1 MEKQRLITVKG
12 IGTLKIPVDFIEV
25 EFELRELNKDYEQG
39 YSIFEN
45 SIYDLQKII
54 TSLGFNK
61 EELKTSE
68 IDVKPDYDSIK
79 KNGNYV
85 QVFKG
90 YIFDCELK
98 LRFDLNSKKMAELLK
113 AVSKS
118 KAKPRID
125 IEFTVK
131 DKEAVKKSLLA
142 ASAKDARE
150 KADILCNAMGVKL
163 GNLLTINYNWEEVSI
178 YSPTRLSQHHE
189 LCCCEAAPIDFTPD
203 DIDVTDDA
211 SFVWEITD

>member
-1 MEKQRLITVKG
+1 M
-12 IGTLKIPVDFIEV
+12 
-25 EFELRELNKDYEQG
+25 
-39 YSIFEN
+39 
-45 SIYDLQKII
+45 
-54 TSLGFNK
+54 
-61 EELKTSE
+61 
-68 IDVKPDYDSIK
+68 
-79 KNGNYV
+79 
-85 QVFKG
+85 
-90 YIFDCELK
+90 
-98 LRFDLNSKKMAELLK
+98 
-113 AVSKS
+113 
-118 KAKPRID
+118 
-125 IEFTVK
+125 
-131 DKEAVKKSLLA
+131 A

>member
-1 MEKQRLITVKG
+1 MEKERLITVKG
-12 IGTLKIPVDFIEV
+12 IGTLNIPVDFIEV

-54 TSLGFNK
+54 ISLGFNK

-68 IDVKPDYDSIK
+68 VDVKPDYDSIK

-85 QVFKG
+85 QVLKG

-98 LRFDLNSKKMAELLK
+98 LRFNLDSKKLAELLK
-113 AVSKS
+113 AISKS
-118 KAKPRID
+118 KAKPSID
-125 IEFTVK
+125 IKFTVK

-163 GNLLTINYNWEEVSI
+163 GNLLTINYNWEEVRI
-178 YSPTRLSQHHE
+178 YSP
-189 LCCCEAAPIDFTPD
+189 CFKIVIF
-203 DIDVTDDA
+203 
-211 SFVWEITD
+211 SF

>member
-1 MEKQRLITVKG
+1 MERERLITVKG

-54 TSLGFNK
+54 TSLGFDK
-61 EELKTSE
+61 ENLKTSE
-68 IDVKPDYDSIK
+68 VDVKPEYDSIK

-85 QVFKG
+85 QIFKG

-98 LRFDLNSKKMAELLK
+98 LRFDLDSKKLAELLK

-163 GNLLTINYNWEEVSI
+163 GNLLTINYNWEEVRI
-178 YSPTRLSQHHE
+178 YSPTRLSQHQE
-189 LCCCEAAPIDFTPD
+189 LCCCGAAPIDFTPD